1 VEPSVHSRD
10 PLWVEGGLDVDVN
23 DPSAPEPHM
32 PSPSLWPFILSAG
45 LVIAAA
51 GAVSHTLT
59 VVLAG
64 AAVVVVSIF
73 GWAFQPLE
81 R

>member
-1 VEPSVHSRD
+1 
-10 PLWVEGGLDVDVN
+10 
-23 DPSAPEPHM
+23 M

-45 LVIAAA
+45 LVVAAA
-51 GAVSHTLT
+51 GAVGKSLV

-64 AAVVVVSIF
+64 GAIVVVSIF